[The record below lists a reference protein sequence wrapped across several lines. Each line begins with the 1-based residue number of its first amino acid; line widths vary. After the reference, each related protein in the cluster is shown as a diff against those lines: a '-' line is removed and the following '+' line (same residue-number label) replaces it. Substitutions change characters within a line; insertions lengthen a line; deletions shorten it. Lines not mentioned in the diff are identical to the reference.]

1 MRPGDCQSALQTALL
16 GAAAAPP
23 RAMPPPR
30 PNRPP
35 AAEQCPAGPCS
46 FTHRPQGR
54 SLLSPQDGGAAPHL
68 PPPPPDRPRAR
79 CPGLRG
85 AGRGPLCTSGGRVG
99 GFFIFGGGERAV
111 SRGCPPPQG
120 TRQSPNAPPG
130 PPPPPLRGQAVP
142 PSRCPRGAPPRP
154 VPLRPRGAPTRAGL
168 PGGGGGSA
176 PPLPH
181 WFAAEPVTAAAP
193 RLAPAAGAPPGRPP
207 PRPPCAER
215 RGPGTGTAL
224 RSAPPRTAPHRSARS
239 GGRAGRAGPSRAEP
253 GGGTGPQLRTAP
265 SSTEQHRAAPRRL
278 RGCERRLRRQRR
290 RSAPAARPGRC

>member
-1 MRPGDCQSALQTALL
+1 MRPGDCESGPQTAL
-16 GAAAAPP
+16 
-23 RAMPPPR
+23 PPPR

-68 PPPPPDRPRAR
+68 PPPRPTGPGRGAPGCGERDGGR
-79 CPGLRG
+79 CAQAAGPAGQWGGVYFGGRG
-85 AGRGPLCTSGGRVG
+85 AGGEPGLPTPAGHTAEPQRPAGRPAAPATGPGAASVSVSLGR
-99 GFFIFGGGERAV
+99 
-111 SRGCPPPQG
+111 
-120 TRQSPNAPPG
+120 
-130 PPPPPLRGQAVP
+130 
-142 PSRCPRGAPPRP
+142 PPRP

-253 GGGTGPQLRTAP
+253 GGGTRPQHRTAP
-265 SSTEQHRAAPRRL
+265 SSTAQHRTAPHSTEQHRAAPHSTEQL
-278 RGCERRLRRQRR
+278 RTAPSS
-290 RSAPAARPGRC
+290 SAPAAGM

>member
-1 MRPGDCQSALQTALL
+1 MPCRTVLIHAPTPGPQ
-16 GAAAAPP
+16 PP
-23 RAMPPPR
+23 LPTGRGG
-30 PNRPP
+30 RPP
-35 AAEQCPAGPCS
+35 STP
-46 FTHRPQGR
+46 T
-54 SLLSPQDGGAAPHL
+54 
-68 PPPPPDRPRAR
+68 
-79 CPGLRG
+79 
-85 AGRGPLCTSGGRVG
+85 
-99 GFFIFGGGERAV
+99 
-111 SRGCPPPQG
+111 
-120 TRQSPNAPPG
+120 PPG
-130 PPPPPLRGQAVP
+130 PAQDEVPGAAGSGTGAAVHKRRGRWESVGGVIF
-142 PSRCPRGAPPRP
+142 RGGGAGGEPGLPTPAGHTAEPQRPAGRPAAPATGPGAASVSVSLGRPPRP
-154 VPLRPRGAPTRAGL
+154 VPLRPRGAPTRTGL

-265 SSTEQHRAAPRRL
+265 SSTEQHRTAPSSSAQHRAAPRRL